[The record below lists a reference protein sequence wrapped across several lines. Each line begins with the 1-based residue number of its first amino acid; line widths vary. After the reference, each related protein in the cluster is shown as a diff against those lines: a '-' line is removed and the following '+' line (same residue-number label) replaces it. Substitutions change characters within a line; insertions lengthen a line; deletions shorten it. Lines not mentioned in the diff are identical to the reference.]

1 MTEKV
6 TKRSS
11 LAKAITGGEV
21 ICQIH
26 NETVTVL
33 SCRATEG
40 RVVIPDMIAGKPVT
54 EIAKKAML
62 SDKIL
67 QELVLPAELE
77 TVGDWAF
84 AHCRKLTAVWMER
97 KEIHFGKGAF
107 KDCGRLQYLYL
118 KGEENPQVAGL
129 LAATPVALE
138 AEYLLSPLEAGE
150 EEWLKKL
157 DARLLALL
165 EKPDEEGYSKQ
176 VLCGEEDL
184 MASLDIYLADR
195 RKQKAEL
202 CYLRLL
208 QDTGLSE
215 AFRVYL
221 EGWLRSHT
229 KGCMSQASWEV
240 ILENHTE
247 NAAYYNMFAKAGCIT
262 EENFEEFLADLG
274 ESHPERKAWFFK
286 YKEEH
291 MEQKDFFDSFTF

>member
-11 LAKAITGGEV
+11 LKKAITGGV
-21 ICQIH
+21 ITYQIH
-26 NETVTVL
+26 NEAVCIL
-33 SCRATEG
+33 SCEALEG
-40 RVVIPDMIAGKPVT
+40 RVVIPDVIEGKAVT

-62 SDKIL
+62 SDKIVR
-67 QELVLPAELE
+67 ELVLPAELE
-77 TVGDWAF
+77 TVGEWAF
-84 AHCRKLTAVWMER
+84 AHCTGLTKVWMEKR
-97 KEIHFGKGAF
+97 DIRFGKGAF
-107 KDCGRLQYLYL
+107 KDCGRLQYLFL
-118 KGEENPQVAGL
+118 KGEENPRVAGL
-129 LAATPVALE
+129 LAAAPVALE

-150 EEWLKKL
+150 AEWLKKL

-165 EKPDEEGYSKQ
+165 EKPDEEGYSRQ

-184 MASLDIYLADR
+184 MASLDIYLSDR

-208 QDTGLSE
+208 QDTGLSDG
-215 AFRVYL
+215 FREYL

-240 ILENHTE
+240 ILEEHTE
-247 NAAYYNMFAKAGCIT
+247 NAAYYNVFAKAGCIT
-262 EENFEEFLADLG
+262 EENFEGFLADLG